1 MQAARETKSGIGKA
15 AAAGGKAVVFVL
27 AAVAAQAAERPPN
40 ILLITA
46 DNLGYGDLG
55 CYGNRENRTPNID
68 RLAAQGVRLTD
79 FYTAG
84 ATCTV
89 SRAALLTGRYPQR
102 IGLNHQLS
110 VEENRNGV
118 GLPQREKLIPE
129 YLKPLRYAT
138 ACFGK
143 WNIGFAPGSRPTE
156 RGFDEFLGIRSGNAD
171 YYTHV
176 YAGEHDLY
184 RGAEPA
190 YVSGYSTDL
199 FAEAA
204 CEFMRR
210 WRDGPFF
217 VYLPFSAVHYP
228 RARNKRPGEPN
239 IWQAPPRFFF
249 RYGYRPDTT
258 DEKERYRAVVSALDA
273 GVGRVLAQLD
283 ALDLASE
290 TIVIFY
296 SDNGAFMNPGSGLG
310 AASNVPLRSGG
321 NTLWEGGIRVA
332 ALARRPDRFPAG
344 ALVDEP
350 LISLDVLPTLLAAS
364 GAAIP
369 AAPKLDG
376 RDMLPVL
383 EGGENPPPRAMFW
396 HYRGYSAARSGRYK
410 ILRAAEDEP
419 FRLFDLENDL
429 AETKDLAAEK
439 PRVLARLKAGFAQ
452 WLREF
457 EN

>member
-1 MQAARETKSGIGKA
+1 MQAGAIMKSSIGGA
-15 AAAGGKAVVFVL
+15 AAALLL
-27 AAVAAQAAERPPN
+27 AAAAAQAAERPPN

-55 CYGNRENRTPNID
+55 CYGNRENRTPHID
-68 RLAAQGVRLTD
+68 RLAAQGVRLRD

-110 VEENRNGV
+110 VAENRGGV
-118 GLPQREKLIPE
+118 GLPQSEKLIPE
-129 YLKPLRYAT
+129 YLKPLGYAA

-184 RGAEPA
+184 RGVEPA

-210 WRDGPFF
+210 RRNEPFF

-228 RARNKRPGEPN
+228 KARNKRPGEPN
-239 IWQAPPRFFF
+239 IWQAPPRFFY

-283 ALDLASE
+283 ALDLAAE
-290 TIVIFY
+290 TIVVFY
-296 SDNGAFMNPGSGLG
+296 SDNGAFMSPGSGLET
-310 AASNVPLRSGG
+310 ASNAPLRGGG

-332 ALARRPDRFPAG
+332 ALARWPRRFPAG
-344 ALVDEP
+344 SLAVEP
-350 LISLDVLPTLLAAS
+350 LISLDVLPTLLAAA
-364 GAAIP
+364 GARSP
-369 AAPKLDG
+369 SAPKLDG
-376 RDMLPVL
+376 RDMRRAL
-383 EGGENPPPRAMFW
+383 EGGASPPARAMFW
-396 HYRGYSAARSGRYK
+396 RYRGFSAARSGRYK
-410 ILRAAEDEP
+410 ILRTAEDEP
-419 FRLFDLENDL
+419 FRLFDLENDV
-429 AETKDLAAEK
+429 AETQDLAAEK
-439 PRVLARLKAGFAQ
+439 PRVLARLQASFAK

-457 EN
+457 EE

>member
-1 MQAARETKSGIGKA
+1 MRTSVTAGFALVILLLA
-15 AAAGGKAVVFVL
+15 AAQVR
-27 AAVAAQAAERPPN
+27 AADHAPN

-55 CYGNRENRTPNID
+55 SFGNRANLTPNLD
-68 RLAAQGVRLTD
+68 RLAGQGARLTS

-89 SRAALLTGRYPQR
+89 SRATLLTGRYPQR
-102 IGLNHQLS
+102 IGLNHQLD
-110 VEENRNGV
+110 VEENQRGI
-118 GLPQREKLIPE
+118 GLPHSEKLIPA
-129 YLKPLRYAT
+129 YLKPLGYAT

-176 YAGEHDLY
+176 YSGEHDLY
-184 RGAEPA
+184 RGVEPA

-204 CEFMRR
+204 NDFMRR
-210 WRDGPFF
+210 HKNDPFF

-228 RARNKRPGEPN
+228 KARNKRPDEPN

-249 RYGYRPDTT
+249 QYGYRPDTM
-258 DEKERYRAVVSALDA
+258 DERKRYQATVTALDD

-283 ALDLASE
+283 ALDLASN

-296 SDNGAFMNPGSGLG
+296 SDNGAFMRTGTGLEV
-310 AASNVPLRSGG
+310 ATNEPLREGG

-332 ALARRPDRFPAG
+332 AMVRHPGRIRAG
-344 ALVDEP
+344 SIVSEP
-350 LISLDVLPTLLAAS
+350 SISLDILPTLVAA
-364 GAAIP
+364 GGGQVP
-369 AAPKLDG
+369 ASAKLDG
-376 RDMLPVL
+376 IDV
-383 EGGENPPPRAMFW
+383 GSVWAGEQQAPPRSIFW
-396 HYRGYSAARSGRYK
+396 HYRGYSAVRNGRHK
-410 ILRAAEDEP
+410 ILREAPDKP
-419 FRLFDLENDL
+419 FQLFDVAADV
-429 AETKDLAAEK
+429 AETNNLASQQPKLIAQLEASFEK
-439 PRVLARLKAGFAQ
+439 
-452 WLREF
+452 WLSQF
-457 EN
+457 SD

>member
-1 MQAARETKSGIGKA
+1 MTGKWARMSFKA
-15 AAAGGKAVVFVL
+15 AVFLCFAVSLPAADRL
-27 AAVAAQAAERPPN
+27 PN
-40 ILLITA
+40 IVLITA

-55 CYGNRENRTPNID
+55 CYGNRENQTPHID
-68 RLAAQGVRLTD
+68 RLAAAGARLTD

-110 VEENRNGV
+110 VEENRAGI
-118 GLPQREKLIPE
+118 GLPQREKLIPAH
-129 YLKPLRYAT
+129 LKPLGYAG

-184 RGAEPA
+184 RGVEPA
-190 YVSGYSTDL
+190 YVSGYSTEL

-210 WRDGPFF
+210 RQDGPFF

-228 RARNKRPGEPN
+228 SARNKRPDEPN

-249 RYGYRPDTT
+249 RYGYRPDTMAP
-258 DEKERYRAVVSALDA
+258 KKRYRAALTALDA
-273 GVGRVLAQLD
+273 AVGRVLEQLD
-283 ALDLASE
+283 ALDLASQ

-296 SDNGAFMNPGSGLG
+296 SDNGAFMRAGRGLEV
-310 AASNVPLRSGG
+310 ATNAPLRDGG
-321 NTLWEGGIRVA
+321 NTLWEGGVRVA
-332 ALARRPDRFPAG
+332 AIVRHPGRIPAG
-344 ALVDEP
+344 SVVSEP
-350 LISLDVLPTLLAAS
+350 LISLDILPTLLAAA
-364 GAAIP
+364 GARVP
-369 AAPKLDG
+369 SAPELDG
-376 RDMLPVL
+376 RDIRGVL
-383 EGGENPPPRAMFW
+383 AGRESLSPRAMFW
-396 HYRGYSAARSGRYK
+396 SYRGFSAVRNGRYK
-410 ILRAAEDEP
+410 ALRSAEDEP
-419 FRLFDLENDL
+419 FQLFNLETDA
-429 AETKDLAAEK
+429 AETRDLAAEK
-439 PRVLARLKAGFAQ
+439 PQIAARLETRFEQ
-452 WLREF
+452 WLRAF
-457 EN
+457 GN

>member
-1 MQAARETKSGIGKA
+1 MQAGAIMKSSIGRA
-15 AAAGGKAVVFVL
+15 AAALLL
-27 AAVAAQAAERPPN
+27 AAVAAPAAERPPN

-55 CYGNRENRTPNID
+55 CYGNRENRTPHID

-110 VEENRNGV
+110 VAENRGGI

-129 YLKPLRYAT
+129 YLKPLGYAA

-143 WNIGFAPGSRPTE
+143 WNIGFAPGSRPSE

-184 RGAEPA
+184 RGVEPA

-210 WRDGPFF
+210 RRNEPFF

-228 RARNKRPGEPN
+228 KARNKRPGEPN
-239 IWQAPPRFFF
+239 IWQAPPRFFY

-283 ALDLASE
+283 ALDLAAE
-290 TIVIFY
+290 TIVVFY
-296 SDNGAFMNPGSGLG
+296 SDNGAFMSTGSGLET
-310 AASNVPLRSGG
+310 ASNAPLRGGG

-332 ALARRPDRFPAG
+332 ALARWPGRFPAG
-344 ALVDEP
+344 ALAAEP
-350 LISLDVLPTLLAAS
+350 LISLDILPTLLAAA
-364 GAAIP
+364 GARIP
-369 AAPKLDG
+369 SAPKLDG
-376 RDMLPVL
+376 RDMRRAL
-383 EGGENPPPRAMFW
+383 EGGGSPPARTMFW
-396 HYRGYSAARSGRYK
+396 RYRGFSAARSGRYK
-410 ILRAAEDEP
+410 ILRTAEDEP
-419 FRLFDLENDL
+419 FRLFDLENDV

-439 PRVLARLKAGFAQ
+439 PRVLARLQASFAE

-457 EN
+457 EE

>member
-1 MQAARETKSGIGKA
+1 MD
-15 AAAGGKAVVFVL
+15 AGCKVIVSLLL
-27 AAVAAQAAERPPN
+27 AAPAPAADRPPN

-55 CYGNRENRTPNID
+55 CYGNRENLTPHID
-68 RLAAQGVRLTD
+68 LLAAQGVRLTD

-110 VEENRNGV
+110 VEQNRGGI
-118 GLPQREKLIPE
+118 GLPHREKLIPQ
-129 YLKPLRYAT
+129 YLKPRGYAT

-143 WNIGFAPGSRPTE
+143 WNIGFASGSRPTE

-171 YYTHV
+171 YYTYV

-184 RGAEPA
+184 RGVEPA

-210 WRDGPFF
+210 KRNGPFF
-217 VYLPFSAVHYP
+217 VYLPFSAVHYSK
-228 RARNKRPGEPN
+228 ARNKRPGEPN
-239 IWQAPPRFFF
+239 ILQAPPRFFF
-249 RYGYRPDTT
+249 QYGYLPDTT
-258 DEKERYRAVVSALDA
+258 DRKERYRAAVTALDA
-273 GVGRVLAQLD
+273 GVGRVLDQLD

-290 TIVIFY
+290 TIVFFY
-296 SDNGAFMNPGSGLG
+296 SDNGAFMSPGSGLG
-310 AASNVPLRSGG
+310 VATNAPLSGGG

-332 ALARRPDRFPAG
+332 AIARRPGRIPPGSVVA
-344 ALVDEP
+344 EP
-350 LISLDVLPTLLAAS
+350 LISLDILPTLLAAA
-364 GAAIP
+364 GARAP
-369 AAPKLDG
+369 AALKLDG
-376 RDMLPVL
+376 RDMSLAL
-383 EGGENPPPRAMFW
+383 EGRKSASPRSMFW
-396 HYRGYSAARSGRYK
+396 RYRGANAVRSGRYK
-410 ILRAAEDEP
+410 ALRAAEDES
-419 FRLFDLENDL
+419 FRLFDLEVDA

-439 PRVLARLKAGFAQ
+439 PRVLARLEASFEK
-452 WLREF
+452 WLSAF
-457 EN
+457 GD

>member
-1 MQAARETKSGIGKA
+1 MLGRGNVRIAGPFLLLA
-15 AAAGGKAVVFVL
+15 AAL
-27 AAVAAQAAERPPN
+27 SAADRPPN

-55 CYGNRENRTPNID
+55 CYGNRENLTPNID

-110 VEENRNGV
+110 VEENRGGI

-129 YLKPLRYAT
+129 YLEPLGYAA

-184 RGAEPA
+184 RGVEPA
-190 YVSGYSTDL
+190 HVSGYSTDL

-210 WRDGPFF
+210 RRDGPFF

-249 RYGYRPDTT
+249 RYGYAPDTT
-258 DEKERYRAVVSALDA
+258 DQKKRYRAAVTALDA
-273 GVGRVLAQLD
+273 GVGRALEQLD
-283 ALDLASE
+283 ALDLASA
-290 TIVIFY
+290 TLVIFY
-296 SDNGAFMNPGSGLG
+296 SDNGAFMSPGNGLEVATNAPLSG
-310 AASNVPLRSGG
+310 GG

-332 ALARRPDRFPAG
+332 AVARRPGRIPAG
-344 ALVDEP
+344 SVVDEP
-350 LISLDVLPTLLAAS
+350 LISLDILPTLLAAA
-364 GAAIP
+364 GARIP
-369 AAPKLDG
+369 SAPQLDG
-376 RDMLPVL
+376 RDISSAL
-383 EGGENPPPRAMFW
+383 EGGESLPPRPLFW
-396 HYRGYSAARSGRYK
+396 RYRGFSAARSGRYK
-410 ILRAAEDEP
+410 MLRTAEDET
-419 FRLFDLENDL
+419 FRLFDLEADA
-429 AETKDLAAEK
+429 AETKDLAAER
-439 PRVLARLKAGFAQ
+439 PQVLARLQAAFEQ
-452 WLREF
+452 WLRAF
-457 EN
+457 GN

>member
-1 MQAARETKSGIGKA
+1 MRNRGIMRIAGAFLLLTVALSAAD
-15 AAAGGKAVVFVL
+15 
-27 AAVAAQAAERPPN
+27 RPPN

-55 CYGNRENRTPNID
+55 CYGNRENLTPNID

-110 VEENRNGV
+110 VEENRRGI
-118 GLPQREKLIPE
+118 GLPHREKLIPQ
-129 YLKPLRYAT
+129 YLKPLGYAT

-176 YAGEHDLY
+176 YDGEHDLY
-184 RGAEPA
+184 RGVEPA

-199 FAEAA
+199 FAAAA

-210 WRDGPFF
+210 RQGGPFF

-228 RARNKRPGEPN
+228 KARNKRPGEPN

-249 RYGYRPDTT
+249 QYGYLPDTT
-258 DEKERYRAVVSALDA
+258 DPKERYRAAVTALDA
-273 GVGRVLAQLD
+273 GVGRVLEQLD

-290 TIVIFY
+290 TLVFFY
-296 SDNGAFMNPGSGLG
+296 SDNGAFMSPGSGLEV
-310 AASNVPLRSGG
+310 ASNAPLRGGG

-332 ALARRPDRFPAG
+332 AIARRPGRIPAG
-344 ALVDEP
+344 SVVGEP
-350 LISLDVLPTLLAAS
+350 LISLDILPTL
-364 GAAIP
+364 P
-369 AAPKLDG
+369 AAAGARIPSAPQLDG
-376 RDMLPVL
+376 RDMSRAL
-383 EGGENPPPRAMFW
+383 EGRKSPSPRAMFW
-396 HYRGYSAARSGRYK
+396 RYRGAEAVRSGRYK

-419 FRLFDLENDL
+419 FRLFDLATDA

-439 PRVLARLKAGFAQ
+439 PQVLTRLQADFEK
-452 WLREF
+452 WLRDF
-457 EN
+457 NN

>member
-1 MQAARETKSGIGKA
+1 MRVRSNTPA
-15 AAAGGKAVVFVL
+15 AAAFL
-27 AAVAAQAAERPPN
+27 LLAVALSAAERPPN

-55 CYGNRENRTPNID
+55 CYGNGENLTPNID
-68 RLAAQGVRLTD
+68 RLAAQGARLTN

-110 VEENRNGV
+110 VEENRGGI
-118 GLPQREKLIPE
+118 GLPHREKLIPE
-129 YLKPLRYAT
+129 YLKPLGYAT

-184 RGAEPA
+184 RGVEPA

-210 WRDGPFF
+210 RQGGPFF

-228 RARNKRPGEPN
+228 KARNKRPGEPN

-249 RYGYRPDTT
+249 QYGYLPDTT
-258 DEKERYRAVVSALDA
+258 DQKERYRAAVTALDA
-273 GVGRVLAQLD
+273 GVGRVLEQLD
-283 ALDLASE
+283 ALGLASE
-290 TIVIFY
+290 TMVIFY
-296 SDNGAFMNPGSGLG
+296 SDNGAFMSPGSGLEV
-310 AASNVPLRSGG
+310 AVNAPLRDGG

-332 ALARRPDRFPAG
+332 AVARRPGRIPPG
-344 ALVDEP
+344 SVVDEP
-350 LISLDVLPTLLAAS
+350 LISLDILPTLLAAA
-364 GAAIP
+364 GARIP
-369 AAPKLDG
+369 SAPKLDG
-376 RDMLPVL
+376 DDMGRAL
-383 EGGENPPPRAMFW
+383 EGRKSPSPRPLFW
-396 HYRGYSAARSGRYK
+396 RYRGYSAARNGRYK
-410 ILRAAEDEP
+410 ILRTAEDEP
-419 FRLFDLENDL
+419 FQLFDLEIDA
-429 AETKDLAAEK
+429 AETTDLAAER
-439 PRVLARLKAGFAQ
+439 PPVLARLQA
-452 WLREF
+452 RF
-457 EN
+457 ENWLSAFGN